1 MRDHWAHAGR
11 MKHPAAAGYYNC
23 ARLASNPSRDL
34 PTSIRCSFGI
44 SNRQNPQVER
54 ALGYWKQ
61 RNATLSNRQRIQG
74 RGAASASQSQ
84 SFSRAKLIATSMPA
98 RGKFIV
104 LEGIDGSGKRTQL
117 EALTLAFARRGLAF
131 SEISFPNYSGFFG
144 KLVARYLNGEFGS
157 LATVD
162 PHFSALLYAGD
173 RLESKP
179 AIEAA
184 LASGKTV
191 LADRYIGSNLAHQ
204 GARVRREKRGE
215 FLAWLKQLEY
225 AVYALPAED
234 LVVYLRVPVAEAHRL
249 IGQKS
254 GRDYTSLR
262 HDLHEADVAHLEAA
276 AEVYDELAREPNWLR
291 IECFDAAAGTLR
303 PPAEIHEE
311 ILAAVEARLSS
322 ALGAKG

>member
-1 MRDHWAHAGR
+1 
-11 MKHPAAAGYYNC
+11 
-23 ARLASNPSRDL
+23 
-34 PTSIRCSFGI
+34 
-44 SNRQNPQVER
+44 
-54 ALGYWKQ
+54 
-61 RNATLSNRQRIQG
+61 
-74 RGAASASQSQ
+74 
-84 SFSRAKLIATSMPA
+84 MPA

-117 EALTLAFARRGLAF
+117 DALALAFARRGVAF
-131 SEISFPNYSGFFG
+131 AQVSFPNYSGFFG

-173 RLESKP
+173 RLESKA

-184 LASGKTV
+184 LASGKAV

-204 GARVRREKRGE
+204 GARVQREKRAE

-225 AVYALPAED
+225 GVYALPAED
-234 LVVYLRVPVAEAHRL
+234 LVVYLRVPVSEAHRL

-254 GRDYTSLR
+254 ARDYTTLR

-276 AEVYDELAREPNWLR
+276 AGVYDDLSRQQNWLR
-291 IECFDAAAGTLR
+291 IECFDAAADALR
-303 PPAEIHEE
+303 APAEIHEE

>member
-1 MRDHWAHAGR
+1 M
-11 MKHPAAAGYYNC
+11 
-23 ARLASNPSRDL
+23 
-34 PTSIRCSFGI
+34 
-44 SNRQNPQVER
+44 
-54 ALGYWKQ
+54 
-61 RNATLSNRQRIQG
+61 
-74 RGAASASQSQ
+74 
-84 SFSRAKLIATSMPA
+84 
-98 RGKFIV
+98 